1 MTSMRISQLAER
13 SGVPATTLRFYE
25 SAGLLSADRTPAGY
39 RMYGEDAVDRL
50 AFIGAAK
57 HLGLALEEIGE
68 LVGVWEAGACRD
80 VKADLRPR
88 ISARL
93 AEAESRAAELAA
105 FTASLRGALTH
116 LDTLPD
122 RAGRCDPG
130 CGFLAPGAGP
140 AARGSSASGPAAPGA
155 AAVSGEAAVSSGAAV
170 SGGSRGGQPVDVVLS
185 PGRRA
190 AEREAERW
198 RAVPV
203 ACSLSGDGL
212 GERTDQWRDA
222 VSGANRTALPEGLRL
237 TLPVDRVA
245 RIAELAAAEQACC
258 PFFDFRLHL
267 DGPYL
272 HLEVRAPADGGA
284 LLTDLFGSAD

>member
-93 AEAESRAAELAA
+93 AEAEVRAAELAA
-105 FTASLRGALTH
+105 FTASLRGALAH
-116 LDTLPD
+116 LDALPD
-122 RAGRCDPG
+122 RAGRCDPE
-130 CGFLAPGAGP
+130 CGFLAPGVG
-140 AARGSSASGPAAPGA
+140 ARSVSGSVSAEAAAPGPGSS
-155 AAVSGEAAVSSGAAV
+155 VPGSGPV
-170 SGGSRGGQPVDVVLS
+170 SGGAPGGQPVDVVLS
-185 PGRRA
+185 PRREA
-190 AEREAERW
+190 AEQETERW
-198 RAVPV
+198 RAALV

-212 GERTDQWRDA
+212 HERTARWREA
-222 VSGANRTALPEGLRL
+222 VAGAARAAVPEGLRL
-237 TLPVDRVA
+237 TLPVDRVT
-245 RIAELAAAEQACC
+245 RIAELAATEQECC

-267 DGPYL
+267 DAPYL

>member
-105 FTASLRGALTH
+105 FTASLRGALAH
-116 LDTLPD
+116 LDALPD

-130 CGFLAPGAGP
+130 CGFLAPGAGS
-140 AARGSSASGPAAPGA
+140 AARGSSAPGP
-155 AAVSGEAAVSSGAAV
+155 AAVSGGVAV

-198 RAVPV
+198 RAAPV
-203 ACSLSGDGL
+203 ACSLGGDGL
-212 GERTDQWRDA
+212 RERTDRWREA
-222 VSGANRTALPEGLRL
+222 VAGATRTDVPEGLRL
-237 TLPVDRVA
+237 TLPVDQVA

-284 LLTDLFGSAD
+284 LLTDLFGSAG

>member
-13 SGVPATTLRFYE
+13 SGVAATTLRFYE

-39 RMYGEDAVDRL
+39 RVYGEDAVERL
-50 AFIGAAK
+50 PFIGAAK

-68 LVGVWEAGACRD
+68 LAGVWEAGACRD

-88 ISARL
+88 IAARP
-93 AEAESRAAELAA
+93 AEAEALAAELAA
-105 FTASLRGALTH
+105 FTASLRGSSAH
-116 LDTLPD
+116 LDELPD
-122 RAGRCDPG
+122 RAGRCDPE
-130 CGFLAPGAGP
+130 CGFLAPNSAP
-140 AARGSSASGPAAPGA
+140 A
-155 AAVSGEAAVSSGAAV
+155 
-170 SGGSRGGQPVDVVLS
+170 SGGSRGKQPVDVVLS

-190 AEREAERW
+190 AEQEAERW
-198 RAVPV
+198 RAAPV

-212 GERTDQWRDA
+212 RERTDRWREA
-222 VSGANRTALPEGLRL
+222 VSGANRAAVPEGLRL

-245 RIAELAAAEQACC
+245 RIAEPAAAEQVCC

-284 LLTDLFGSAD
+284 LLTGPFGSAD